1 MQPASCRKAYVSV
14 NLDVDKEGVFYPRLI
29 RWDNGLVFQ
38 IEQIL
43 YKCRASSK
51 KVGGGGIRYT
61 VMIKGKETFLF
72 REGEKWFV
80 EAREGS

>member
-1 MQPASCRKAYVSV
+1 MQSASCRKAYVSV

-38 IEQIL
+38 IDQIL

>member
-1 MQPASCRKAYVSV
+1 MQTASCRKAYVSV

-38 IEQIL
+38 IDQIL

-72 REGEKWFV
+72 REGETWFV

>member
-1 MQPASCRKAYVSV
+1 MNGGIICRPRHVEKHTSLS

-29 RWDNGLVFQ
+29 RWDNGLVYQ
-38 IEQIL
+38 IDQIL

-61 VMIKGKETFLF
+61 VMI
-72 REGEKWFV
+72 
-80 EAREGS
+80 